1 MAEGSRDSGRTWER
15 GWEGHERAQLLRMSR
30 LSFAE
35 KIQWLEEAQQFV
47 EELKE
52 VSEIQ
57 ARPLRVKAD
66 T

>member
-1 MAEGSRDSGRTWER
+1 MAEDSRDSGRTWER

-47 EELKE
+47 EELE
-52 VSEIQ
+52 
-57 ARPLRVKAD
+57 LRKKSRKSKPALSA
-66 T
+66 

>member
-47 EELKE
+47 EELKFQKK
-52 VSEIQ
+52 SRKSKP
-57 ARPLRVKAD
+57 ALSA
-66 T
+66 